1 MYKCISRYL
10 VATSLIVVAI
20 SVSAIEESQPDF
32 LWLKQQIVKHPQVLA
47 ARQSMKAS
55 LYQADSLEKA
65 TYNPEL
71 STDFGNEGPDRTY
84 TLGINQTID
93 WTNKRG
99 SRKQQAVFARI
110 SAQKN
115 YAFVLQTKMA
125 EALNALINWQAIK
138 NQSQLVTE
146 QENQLEN
153 LLEIVKKRTKS
164 GDLGQL
170 DAELAYLSLSQRFG
184 QSARVQAQLR
194 RIEASLGELL
204 PDWNKRKITLSQSQW
219 SHVIDKTA
227 EKLVDDHPAVQAA
240 KAQWE
245 ISVFAAEI
253 ALKRKKPDPTIGVG
267 AGKLGRDNVLSLSL
281 SIPLYV
287 RNNFSLLY
295 KAADQQAMASEANY
309 HAVRRKQLFAIKAS
323 QAALKEYK
331 RRFQKWQN
339 LMQGRDKNS
348 ENLLQK
354 QWSIGD
360 ISTTEYLLTLQQRTA
375 GLIAGIELEQE
386 YQSALIQLLLDT
398 AQLDTTQAQ
407 TTETMK

>member
-47 ARQSMKAS
+47 ARQSMKAN

-93 WTNKRG
+93 WSNKRG

-138 NQSQLVTE
+138 NQSQLVTQ

-227 EKLVDDHPAVQAA
+227 EELVDDHPAVQAA

-253 ALKRKKPDPTIGVG
+253 ALKRKKPDPTIGLG
-267 AGKLGRDNVLSLSL
+267 AGKLGRDDVLSLSL

-323 QAALKEYK
+323 QAAVKEYK

>member
-10 VATSLIVVAI
+10 VTISLIAVAI
-20 SVSAIEESQPDF
+20 SVSAIEKPQSDF
-32 LWLKQQIVKHPQVLA
+32 LWLKQQLVKHPQVLA
-47 ARQSMKAS
+47 ARQSMKAN
-55 LYQADSLEKA
+55 LYQAESLEKA
-65 TYNPEL
+65 TYNPQL
-71 STDFGNEGPDRTY
+71 STDLGNEGSDRTY
-84 TLGINQTID
+84 SLGINQTID
-93 WTNKRG
+93 WTNKRA

-110 SAQKN
+110 SAQKS
-115 YAFVLQTKMA
+115 YALVVQTKMA

-138 NQSQLVTE
+138 DQSQLITK

-153 LLEIVKKRTKS
+153 LLEIVKKRTKN

-184 QSARVQAQLR
+184 ESARVQAQLR
-194 RIEASLGELL
+194 RIEASIGELI
-204 PDWNKRKITLSQSQW
+204 PDWNKRKIALSQSQW
-219 SHVIDKTA
+219 SNVIEEIA
-227 EKLVDDHPAVQAA
+227 EELVDNHPAVQVA

-253 ALKRKKPDPTIGVG
+253 ALKNKKADPTIGLG
-267 AGKLGRDNVLSLSL
+267 AGKLGRDDVLTLSLSF
-281 SIPLYV
+281 PLYV
-287 RNNFSLLY
+287 RNNFSLQY

-323 QAALKEYK
+323 KAALKEYN

-348 ENLLQK
+348 GNLLQK

-375 GLIAGIELEQE
+375 GLIAGIQLEQE

-398 AQLDTTQAQ
+398 AQLTNGDNQ
-407 TTETMK
+407 

>member
-93 WTNKRG
+93 WSNKRG

-138 NQSQLVTE
+138 NQSQLVTQ

-227 EKLVDDHPAVQAA
+227 EELVDDHPAVQAA

-253 ALKRKKPDPTIGVG
+253 ALKRKKPDPTIGLG
-267 AGKLGRDNVLSLSL
+267 AGKLGRDDVLSLSL
-281 SIPLYV
+281 SIPLYL

-323 QAALKEYK
+323 QAAVKEYK